1 MAMSQVCSN
10 IIQQLQYL
18 APDEMAKAHIFTMG
32 DDMVRLN
39 FPKQVK
45 DIDICYNEGTDLYDC
60 VVHFGQAYRGKPL
73 ELEIYMDAKG
83 RCLYKRGGKSI
94 VKDDLYVD
102 ALPLLFG
109 IKRPKFK

>member
-1 MAMSQVCSN
+1 MAMSQVCST
-10 IIQQLQYL
+10 IIQQLKYL
-18 APDEMAKAHIFTMG
+18 APGEMSKAHIFTMG
-32 DDMVRLN
+32 EDMVRLN

-45 DIDICYNEGTDLYDC
+45 DIDIRYNEGSDLYDC

-94 VKDDLYVD
+94 VEDSLTAN
-102 ALPLLFG
+102 ALPLLFD